1 MSNDEPTYRITS
13 KCAEVFPEFFR
24 YHNQMM
30 THTANELWQMGVIEM
45 EFTMQGD
52 SVVFNKK
59 NYDRLKEVINDLT
72 EDQINFLEALGAP
85 IKRLL

>member
-1 MSNDEPTYRITS
+1 
-13 KCAEVFPEFFR
+13 
-24 YHNQMM
+24 
-30 THTANELWQMGVIEM
+30 MGVIEM

>member
-1 MSNDEPTYRITS
+1 
-13 KCAEVFPEFFR
+13 
-24 YHNQMM
+24 MM